1 LWVSLDQNSDETDPG
16 EPESANPSAAWKKG
30 GMVMKQVSRRRF
42 LKDSMIIVG
51 AAASLPRELQA
62 VAAPRTATDWVTLGE
77 SGVKVTRLGIGTGS
91 HGGRIQREMG
101 QQEFTRL
108 VRHAYDRGVRFF
120 DTADSYRM
128 HDMLGV
134 ALQGIPRDTFTIQ
147 TKMRWSGDPDPFQD
161 IDRFRKELK
170 TDYFD
175 TFLLHCTRTADWPQT
190 LQRQMDLLAEAK
202 HRRLIRSHGVSCHG
216 LLPLRAMVG
225 CNWLEVAFVR
235 VNHNG
240 AHMDSL
246 SGRDRDHGDRDS
258 AVASIKKIHQQGTGV
273 IGMKIIGNGDFTK
286 AEDRE
291 SSIKYVMGLD
301 FVDAV
306 IIGFKSTAEID
317 EAIERMNRNLAV

>member
-1 LWVSLDQNSDETDPG
+1 
-16 EPESANPSAAWKKG
+16 
-30 GMVMKQVSRRRF
+30 MKQVSRRRF
-42 LKDSMIIVG
+42 IRDSVVAVG
-51 AAASLPRELQA
+51 AAAAFSQGLR
-62 VAAPRTATDWVTLGE
+62 AAPSARTATDWVTLGE
-77 SGVKVTRLGIGTGS
+77 SDVKVTRLGIGTGS
-91 HGGRIQREMG
+91 RGGRIQREMG

-120 DTADSYRM
+120 DTADGYRM
-128 HDMLGV
+128 HDMLGI
-134 ALQGIPRDTFTIQ
+134 ALEGIPRDTYTIQ
-147 TKMRWSGDPDPFQD
+147 TKMRWGGDPDPFQD
-161 IDRFRKELK
+161 IDRFRRELK

-175 TFLLHCTRTADWPQT
+175 TFLLHCTRTADWTQT

-202 HRRLIRSHGVSCHG
+202 HRQLIRAHGASCHG
-216 LLPLRAMVG
+216 LLPLRSMVG
-225 CNWLEVAFVR
+225 CNWLDVAFVR

-246 SGRDRDHGDRDS
+246 TGRDSDHGDRDS
-258 AVASIKKIHQQGTGV
+258 AVGSIQKIHQQGTGV

-291 SSIKYVMGLD
+291 ASIKFVMGLD

-317 EAIERMNRNLAV
+317 EAIERMNRNLKA